1 MTVTRD
7 FQEPARSRPD
17 LVIGR
22 EEPFTAARARL
33 ARGGSV
39 LLHGPAGIGK
49 STVLRSLAAEYATA
63 ARTVLRCSATES
75 ESHLPF
81 LALADLL
88 GLVVDEVYDKLPA
101 AQRTALESA
110 LTGRGES
117 TLQRDGLALRL
128 AVLSALRALAAEGPV
143 LVVADDLQWLD
154 PASAELLGFA
164 ARRLGDTPVRMLCAA
179 RTQDQE
185 YDRHLR
191 AAPPDTLA
199 VRLGPLSRTQVAAL
213 LDHRGYTGL
222 PRSTVREIH
231 RTSGGNPL
239 FALELG
245 RALAES
251 PTPPRPGEPLP
262 VPTSLRALVL
272 NRLEMLSP
280 EARRTL
286 LVASAGARP
295 TLALLHAAGRRD
307 AEAETARAAEL
318 GLLATEP
325 EGPAVRFAHP
335 LISAALYAEA
345 PAQERRAAHAALS
358 TAASDPIERA
368 RHLALA
374 TTGTDPQVAAALAEA
389 AALAR
394 DRGAPSVAAS
404 LGLLAARHTP
414 TDPDDNPPGPAS
426 GGVGA
431 PAGVGLELE
440 GSREGVEAPGAG
452 LEAPGAG
459 LTEPGTSLAEPRAG
473 LTEPGTGL
481 NEPQAGPEE
490 SRAGLVGHGPS
501 LEEPRAGLN
510 EPQAGVAEPRA
521 GSERPRAGL
530 ASPQPGLGAHAGP
543 EEPRPGPEEPQA
555 GPAEPHAGAAE
566 PQPRHAEPR
575 PGLEERRTGRKEPL
589 TGPEEPQAGPAEPRP
604 GLESPRPGPEAQAG
618 SVEPRGG
625 RAEPHAGPDGA
636 RSGPEAPQP
645 VPNRQP
651 PLSAESLRL
660 QAAEDAITAG
670 ELDLARDI
678 AREVLSRSTVP
689 ADRVRSWITVIETA
703 GHAMTEVDAVFPQAL
718 ADAGDDPKLLALI
731 HYQLTWRALLV
742 DGDFDRAR
750 EEAAYSAE
758 LAARGGDRY
767 TELMALAFQAQIET
781 LMGHADA
788 PMTIK
793 RALKEP
799 QDPRVA
805 CHHNGAGYAR
815 FRWLVMSD
823 QLSEARATV
832 TGLLREVRRRGSVES
847 EVHFLRGLAETELRT
862 GHCARALDLARESL
876 RMARDTGIGEVAS
889 AVLTSLAEAS
899 GGDVDRAL
907 ALAREALEHA
917 EEDGDQMYVSRAL
930 AALGHA
936 QLVAG
941 DAPAAVTSLRRVREL
956 ELGLGITDPARGRWQ
971 GDLAEALVRIGE
983 TDEAQDIVDVTREH
997 ALRLGRESVLA
1008 VLDRAEALVQAARGD
1023 HERAVGRLTSVQ
1035 DRLAKLGYGLEE
1047 ARAAFALATLRARRT
1062 GRAPVSDREGAASYD
1077 EAARLFRRCR
1087 ALPWLSQVEAAASA
1101 PPADPEPAPAA
1112 ALDAL
1117 EALASMERQVAALV
1131 MEGAT
1136 NREIAARLFISVKT
1150 VEATL
1155 TRVYRKLGIR
1165 SRVDI
1170 VRLAA
1175 GRSAR

>member
-1 MTVTRD
+1 MQRD
-7 FQEPARSRPD
+7 FQEPARCRPD

-22 EEPFTAARARL
+22 EEVFGQAREQL

-49 STVLRSLAAEYATA
+49 STVLRALAADNSGS

-88 GLVVDEVYDKLPA
+88 GLVLDEVTGKLPV

-143 LVVADDLQWLD
+143 LIVADDVQWLD
-154 PASAELLGFA
+154 SASAELLGFA
-164 ARRLGDTPVRMLCAA
+164 ARRLGGTPVRMLCAV
-179 RTQDQE
+179 RTEGQE

-191 AAPPDTLA
+191 ASPPDTLA
-199 VRLGPLSRTQVAAL
+199 LRVNPLSRTQVSEL
-213 LDHRGYTGL
+213 LGHRGYTGL
-222 PRSTVREIH
+222 PRSTVRDIH

-245 RALAES
+245 RALSEN

-262 VPTSLRALVL
+262 VPTSLRTLVL
-272 NRLEMLSP
+272 NRLEMLSD

-295 TLALLHAAGRRD
+295 TPALLRAAGREN
-307 AEAETARAAEL
+307 AEAETAQAAAL
-318 GLLATEP
+318 GLLATDP

-345 PAQERRAAHAALS
+345 PAHERRAAHAALS
-358 TAASDPIERA
+358 KAASDPIERA

-374 TTGTDPQVAAALAEA
+374 TTGTDPDTADSLAEA
-389 AALAR
+389 ASLAR

-414 TDPDDNPPGPAS
+414 AEGNPD
-426 GGVGA
+426 
-431 PAGVGLELE
+431 
-440 GSREGVEAPGAG
+440 
-452 LEAPGAG
+452 
-459 LTEPGTSLAEPRAG
+459 
-473 LTEPGTGL
+473 
-481 NEPQAGPEE
+481 
-490 SRAGLVGHGPS
+490 
-501 LEEPRAGLN
+501 
-510 EPQAGVAEPRA
+510 
-521 GSERPRAGL
+521 
-530 ASPQPGLGAHAGP
+530 
-543 EEPRPGPEEPQA
+543 
-555 GPAEPHAGAAE
+555 
-566 PQPRHAEPR
+566 
-575 PGLEERRTGRKEPL
+575 
-589 TGPEEPQAGPAEPRP
+589 
-604 GLESPRPGPEAQAG
+604 
-618 SVEPRGG
+618 
-625 RAEPHAGPDGA
+625 A
-636 RSGPEAPQP
+636 R
-645 VPNRQP
+645 
-651 PLSAESLRL
+651 RL

-678 AREVLSRSTVP
+678 ARDVLTRATVP
-689 ADRVRSWITVIETA
+689 ADRVRAWIIVIDTA
-703 GHAMTEVDAVFPQAL
+703 GHAMTEVDSVFPQAL
-718 ADAGDDPKLLALI
+718 ADAGDDPQLLALI

-750 EEAAYSAE
+750 EEAAHSAA
-758 LAARGGDRY
+758 LAAQAGDRY
-767 TELMALAFQAQIET
+767 NELMALACQAQIET
-781 LMGHADA
+781 LMGHPDA
-788 PMTIK
+788 PATIK
-793 RALKEP
+793 KALKEP
-799 QDPRVA
+799 QDPRVS
-805 CHHNGAGYAR
+805 CHHNGAGYSR
-815 FRWLVMSD
+815 FRWLIMSD
-823 QLSEARATV
+823 QLAEARATV
-832 TGLLREVRRRGSVES
+832 TTLLREVQRTGAVES
-847 EVHFLRGLAETELRT
+847 EVHFLRGVAETELRS
-862 GHCARALDLARESL
+862 GHCGRALDLARESL
-876 RMARDTGIGEVAS
+876 VMARDTGIGEVAS
-889 AVLTSLAEAS
+889 AVLTSLCEAS
-899 GGDVDRAL
+899 GGDVERAL
-907 ALAREALEHA
+907 ELAREAVDHA

-930 AALGHA
+930 TALGYA

-941 DAPAAVTSLRRVREL
+941 DAEGAVRSLRRVREL
-956 ELGLGITDPARGRWQ
+956 EHGLGITDPARGRWQ
-971 GDLAEALVRIGE
+971 GDLAEALVRTGE
-983 TDEAQDIVDVTREH
+983 LSEAQDVIDVTREQ

-1008 VLDRAEALVQAARGD
+1008 VLDRAEGLLRAARSE
-1023 HERAVGRLTSVQ
+1023 HEAALAQLTSVQ

-1047 ARAAFALATLRARRT
+1047 ARTAFALAQLRTRRPGPT
-1062 GRAPVSDREGAASYD
+1062 SYD

-1087 ALPWLSQVEAAASA
+1087 ALPWLRQVDAASA
-1101 PPADPEPAPAA
+1101 VPAADPEPAAAPAPA
-1112 ALDAL
+1112 SDAL
-1117 EALASMERQVAALV
+1117 EGLAAMERQVAALV

-1175 GRSAR
+1175 GRRTK

>member
-1 MTVTRD
+1 MTVPRD
-7 FQEPARSRPD
+7 FTEPARSRPD

-22 EEPFTAARARL
+22 DEPFTAARRQL

-49 STVLRSLAAEYATA
+49 STVLRALAAEYGTA

-88 GLVVDEVYDKLPA
+88 GLVLDDVCGRLPA

-143 LVVADDLQWLD
+143 LIVADDLQWLD

-179 RTQDQE
+179 RTEHEE
-185 YDRHLR
+185 YDRHLG
-191 AAPPDTLA
+191 ASPPDTLA
-199 VRLGPLSRTQVAAL
+199 LRLGPLSRTQVAAL

-222 PRSTVREIH
+222 SRSTVRDIH

-245 RALAES
+245 RALAEN

-272 NRLEMLSP
+272 NRLGMLSP
-280 EARRTL
+280 DARHTL

-295 TLALLHAAGRRD
+295 TLATLRAAGRAD

-318 GLLATEP
+318 GLLATET

-374 TTGTDPQVAAALAEA
+374 TIGTDPEVAVSLAEA

-394 DRGAPSVAAS
+394 DRGAPSVAAA
-404 LGLLAARHTP
+404 LGRLAARHAPAPTESPAKRTRRPGDTAATGVTVQEDHDTTAPAAEALAPAPGEPRRPNHGTTAPAADAPEPTTP
-414 TDPDDNPPGPAS
+414 GARRHRDHGTGTLAPAPGEPHRPDHATREAHAGEAHPPAPDDPEPTAPEARRHRNHGTGTHAPAPGEPHRPNHPTP
-426 GGVGA
+426 A
-431 PAGVGLELE
+431 PAGQAHPPAPDDPEPTAP
-440 GSREGVEAPGAG
+440 EARRHQDHDTGTH
-452 LEAPGAG
+452 APA
-459 LTEPGTSLAEPRAG
+459 PDEPRR
-473 LTEPGTGL
+473 PGHTTR
-481 NEPQAGPEE
+481 E
-490 SRAGLVGHGPS
+490 
-501 LEEPRAGLN
+501 
-510 EPQAGVAEPRA
+510 
-521 GSERPRAGL
+521 
-530 ASPQPGLGAHAGP
+530 AHAADTDT
-543 EEPRPGPEEPQA
+543 RPTA
-555 GPAEPHAGAAE
+555 
-566 PQPRHAEPR
+566 
-575 PGLEERRTGRKEPL
+575 
-589 TGPEEPQAGPAEPRP
+589 PAEPR
-604 GLESPRPGPEAQAG
+604 RPAHVTAAPT
-618 SVEPRGG
+618 P
-625 RAEPHAGPDGA
+625 EPHAERTPPGPQD
-636 RSGPEAPQP
+636 
-645 VPNRQP
+645 
-651 PLSAESLRL
+651 LLL

-678 AREVLSRSTVP
+678 AREVLSGSTVP
-689 ADRVRSWITVIETA
+689 AQRVRAWIVVIETA
-703 GHAMTEVDAVFPQAL
+703 GHAMSEVDAVFPQAL
-718 ADAGDDPKLLALI
+718 ADAGDDPRLLALI
-731 HYQLTWRALLV
+731 HYQLAWRALLV
-742 DGDFDRAR
+742 DGDFDPAR

-767 TELMALAFQAQIET
+767 TELMALAFEAQIET
-781 LMGHADA
+781 LMGHPDA
-788 PMTIK
+788 PATIK
-793 RALKEP
+793 RALREP

-823 QLSEARATV
+823 QLPEARATV
-832 TGLLREVRRRGSVES
+832 TALLREVRRRGSVES

-862 GHCARALDLARESL
+862 GHCARALDLAHESL
-876 RMARDTGIGEVAS
+876 RLARDTGIGEVAS
-889 AVLTSLAEAS
+889 AVLTSLAEAA
-899 GGDVDRAL
+899 GGEVDRAL
-907 ALAREALEHA
+907 ALAREALDHA
-917 EEDGDQMYVSRAL
+917 EQDGDQMYVSRAL

-941 DAPAAVTSLRRVREL
+941 DAPAAVASLRRVREL
-956 ELGLGITDPARGRWQ
+956 EQGLGITDPARGRWH
-971 GDLAEALVRIGE
+971 GDLAEALVRVGATE
-983 TDEAQDIVDVTREH
+983 EAQDVIDTARAR

-1008 VLDRAEALVQAARGD
+1008 VLDRAEALVRAARG
-1023 HERAVGRLTSVQ
+1023 ERESAAERLTSVQ

-1047 ARAAFALATLRARRT
+1047 ARAAFAAAALGT
-1062 GRAPVSDREGAASYD
+1062 GRPGPVSYD

-1087 ALPWLSQVEAAASA
+1087 ALPWLRQVEAAATA
-1101 PPADPEPAPAA
+1101 PAAEPAPAPA
-1112 ALDAL
+1112 ASLDAL
-1117 EALASMERQVAALV
+1117 DSLASMERQVAALV

-1175 GRSAR
+1175 GRPGG

>member
-1 MTVTRD
+1 MTVRGD
-7 FQEPARSRPD
+7 LREPARRHPD

-22 EEPFTAARARL
+22 DELLSAAREQL
-33 ARGGSV
+33 AQGGSV

-49 STVLRSLAAEYATA
+49 STALRALASEYGTA

-88 GLVVDEVYDKLPA
+88 GLVVDEVYDQLPA

-128 AVLSALRALAAEGPV
+128 AVLSALRALAAQGPV

-164 ARRLGDTPVRMLCAA
+164 ARRLGDTPVQLLCAV
-179 RTQDQE
+179 RTEGEE
-185 YDRHLR
+185 YDRHLH
-191 AAPPDTLA
+191 ASPPDTLA
-199 VRLGPLSRTQVAAL
+199 VRLGALSRAQVSSL

-222 PRSTVREIH
+222 PRSTVRDIH
-231 RTSGGNPL
+231 RTSGGNPF

-272 NRLEMLSP
+272 NRLDMLSV

-286 LVASAGARP
+286 LVASVGARP
-295 TLALLHAAGRRD
+295 TLALLHDAGREN
-307 AEAETARAAEL
+307 AEAETAQAAEL

-374 TTGTDPQVAAALAEA
+374 TTGADPEAAARLAEA

-414 TDPDDNPPGPAS
+414 ADDEPGPD
-426 GGVGA
+426 
-431 PAGVGLELE
+431 E
-440 GSREGVEAPGAG
+440 
-452 LEAPGAG
+452 
-459 LTEPGTSLAEPRAG
+459 
-473 LTEPGTGL
+473 
-481 NEPQAGPEE
+481 
-490 SRAGLVGHGPS
+490 H
-501 LEEPRAGLN
+501 
-510 EPQAGVAEPRA
+510 
-521 GSERPRAGL
+521 
-530 ASPQPGLGAHAGP
+530 
-543 EEPRPGPEEPQA
+543 
-555 GPAEPHAGAAE
+555 
-566 PQPRHAEPR
+566 
-575 PGLEERRTGRKEPL
+575 
-589 TGPEEPQAGPAEPRP
+589 
-604 GLESPRPGPEAQAG
+604 
-618 SVEPRGG
+618 
-625 RAEPHAGPDGA
+625 
-636 RSGPEAPQP
+636 
-645 VPNRQP
+645 
-651 PLSAESLRL
+651 RL

-670 ELDLARDI
+670 EVDLARDI
-678 AREVLSRSTVP
+678 ARDVLTRAADP
-689 ADRVRSWITVIETA
+689 ADRVRAWMVVIEAA
-703 GHAMTEVDAVFPQAL
+703 GQALGEVDTVYPQAL
-718 ADAGDDPKLLALI
+718 ADAGDDPGLLAQV
-731 HYQLTWRALLV
+731 HYQLAWRGLV
-742 DGDFDRAR
+742 VEGDFAIGR
-750 EEAAYSAE
+750 EEAAHAAE
-758 LAARGGDRY
+758 LAARAGDRR
-767 TELMALAFQAQIET
+767 TELLALAFQATTET

-788 PMTIK
+788 PATIK

-799 QDPRVA
+799 QLPDVA
-805 CHHNGAGYAR
+805 CHHNGAGATRY
-815 FRWLVMSD
+815 RWLIMSD
-823 QLSEARATV
+823 QLPEARSTV
-832 TGLLREVRRRGSVES
+832 NALLREARRRGMVES
-847 EVHFLRGLAETELRT
+847 EVHFVRLLAETELRS
-862 GHCARALDLARESL
+862 GHCGRALDLARESMRL
-876 RMARDTGIGEVAS
+876 ARDSGIGEVPS
-889 AVLTSLAEAS
+889 AVLASLTEAS
-899 GGDVDRAL
+899 GGDVERAL
-907 ALAREALEHA
+907 TLGREAVELA
-917 EEDGDQMYVSRAL
+917 EQAGDQMYISRGL
-930 AALGHA
+930 TALGHA

-941 DAPAAVTSLRRVREL
+941 DAEGAVRSLRRVRDL
-956 ELGLGITDPARGRWQ
+956 ENGLGITDPARGRWH

-983 TDEAQDIVDVTREH
+983 TDEAQQLLDVAREH
-997 ALRLGRESVLA
+997 ALRLGREGVLA
-1008 VLDRAEALVQAARGD
+1008 VLDRAEALVRAARGE
-1023 HERAVGRLTSVQ
+1023 HEAALAQLTSAQ

-1047 ARAAFALATLRARRT
+1047 ARAAFALASLRPGRPGRT
-1062 GRAPVSDREGAASYD
+1062 SYD

-1087 ALPWLSQVEAAASA
+1087 ALPWVRQVEAAAVA
-1101 PPADPEPAPAA
+1101 NPVEPMPPTAA
-1112 ALDAL
+1112 SEGL
-1117 EALASMERQVAALV
+1117 EGLAAMERQVAALV

-1175 GRSAR
+1175 ARRAK

>member
-1 MTVTRD
+1 MTVRRD
-7 FQEPARSRPD
+7 FKEPARCRPD

-22 EEPFTAARARL
+22 EELFTAAREQL
-33 ARGGSV
+33 GRGGSV

-49 STVLRSLAAEYATA
+49 STVLRALAGEYGGA
-63 ARTVLRCSATES
+63 ARTVLRCSPTES

-88 GLVVDEVYDKLPA
+88 GLVLDEVSERLPA

-128 AVLSALRALAAEGPV
+128 AVLSALRALAATGPV

-164 ARRLGDTPVRMLCAA
+164 ARRLGDTPVRMLFAV
-179 RTQDQE
+179 RTEGQE

-191 AAPPDTLA
+191 ASPPDTLA
-199 VRLGPLSRTQVAAL
+199 VRLGPLSRAQLSAL

-222 PRSTVREIH
+222 PRSTVRDIH
-231 RTSGGNPL
+231 RTSGGNAL
-239 FALELG
+239 FALELA
-245 RALAES
+245 RALAEN

-272 NRLEMLSP
+272 NRLEMLSE

-295 TLALLHAAGRRD
+295 TVALLHAAGRD
-307 AEAETARAAEL
+307 NAEAETAQAAAL

-335 LISAALYAEA
+335 MVSAALYAEA

-374 TTGTDPQVAAALAEA
+374 THGTDPEVAARLAEA

-394 DRGAPSVAAS
+394 DRGAPSVAAQ

-414 TDPDDNPPGPAS
+414 ADSEPSPE
-426 GGVGA
+426 V
-431 PAGVGLELE
+431 V
-440 GSREGVEAPGAG
+440 R
-452 LEAPGAG
+452 
-459 LTEPGTSLAEPRAG
+459 LT
-473 LTEPGTGL
+473 
-481 NEPQAGPEE
+481 
-490 SRAGLVGHGPS
+490 
-501 LEEPRAGLN
+501 
-510 EPQAGVAEPRA
+510 
-521 GSERPRAGL
+521 
-530 ASPQPGLGAHAGP
+530 
-543 EEPRPGPEEPQA
+543 
-555 GPAEPHAGAAE
+555 
-566 PQPRHAEPR
+566 
-575 PGLEERRTGRKEPL
+575 
-589 TGPEEPQAGPAEPRP
+589 
-604 GLESPRPGPEAQAG
+604 
-618 SVEPRGG
+618 
-625 RAEPHAGPDGA
+625 
-636 RSGPEAPQP
+636 
-645 VPNRQP
+645 
-651 PLSAESLRL
+651 
-660 QAAEDAITAG
+660 AAEDAITAG

-678 AREVLSRSTVP
+678 AREVLSRTTVP
-689 ADRVRSWITVIETA
+689 EDRVRAWIIVIDTA
-703 GHAMTEVDAVFPQAL
+703 GHAMTEVDAIFPQAL
-718 ADAGDDPKLLALI
+718 ADAGDDPRLLALV

-742 DGDFDRAR
+742 EGDFDEAR
-750 EEAAYSAE
+750 GEAAYAAE
-758 LAARGGDRY
+758 LAGRAGDRY

-788 PMTIK
+788 PATIR
-793 RALKEP
+793 RALEEP

-805 CHHNGAGYAR
+805 CHHNGAGYSR
-815 FRWLVMSD
+815 FRWLIMSD
-823 QLSEARATV
+823 QLAEARATV
-832 TGLLREVRRRGSVES
+832 TALLREVRRRGSVES
-847 EVHFLRGLAETELRT
+847 EVHFLRGVAETELHS
-862 GHCARALDLARESL
+862 GHCGRALDLARESL
-876 RMARDTGIGEVAS
+876 RLARDTGIGEVAS
-889 AVLTSLAEAS
+889 AVLTSLAEAA
-899 GGDVDRAL
+899 GGEVDRAL
-907 ALAREALEHA
+907 ALAREAVEHA

-941 DAPAAVTSLRRVREL
+941 DVEAAVVSLRRVREV
-956 ELGLGITDPARGRWQ
+956 EQGLGITDPARGRWH
-971 GDLAEALVRIGE
+971 GDLAEALVRSGE
-983 TDEAQDIVDVTREH
+983 IAEAQDVIDVTREV
-997 ALRLGRESVLA
+997 AVRLDRESVLA
-1008 VLDRAEALVQAARGD
+1008 VLDRAEALLRAARG
-1023 HERAVGRLTSVQ
+1023 ERDAAVAQLTSAQ
-1035 DRLAKLGYGLEE
+1035 DRLGNLGYSLEE
-1047 ARAAFALATLRARRT
+1047 ARAAFALAQLRTRT
-1062 GRAPVSDREGAASYD
+1062 PGPTSYD

-1087 ALPWLSQVEAAASA
+1087 ALPWLRQVEAAAAARPVGAAAA
-1101 PPADPEPAPAA
+1101 PTVSPPSGPDGLDGLA
-1112 ALDAL
+1112 ALDG
-1117 EALASMERQVAALV
+1117 LASMERQVAALV

-1175 GRSAR
+1175 GRRTT

>member
-1 MTVTRD
+1 MTVRRG
-7 FQEPARSRPD
+7 FGEPSGGRSD

-22 EEPFTAARARL
+22 EESFAAAREQL
-33 ARGGSV
+33 SQGGSV

-49 STVLRSLAAEYATA
+49 STVLRTLAGEYART

-88 GLVVDEVYDKLPA
+88 GLVLDEVSGALPD

-128 AVLSALRALAAEGPV
+128 AVLSALRALAAAGPV

-164 ARRLGDTPVRMLCAA
+164 ARRLGDTPVRMLCAV
-179 RTQDQE
+179 RTEGPETEGSE
-185 YDRHLR
+185 YGRHLR
-191 AAPPDTLA
+191 AAPPDTRA
-199 VRLGPLSRTQVAAL
+199 VRLGPLTRVQVSAL

-272 NRLEMLSP
+272 SRLEMLSE

-295 TLALLHAAGRRD
+295 TPALLHAAGREN

-318 GLLATEP
+318 GLLAPDP

-345 PAQERRAAHAALS
+345 PAAERRAAHAALS
-358 TAASDPIERA
+358 RAASDPIERA

-374 TTGTDPQVAAALAEA
+374 TTGTDPEVAARLAEA

-414 TDPDDNPPGPAS
+414 
-426 GGVGA
+426 
-431 PAGVGLELE
+431 
-440 GSREGVEAPGAG
+440 
-452 LEAPGAG
+452 
-459 LTEPGTSLAEPRAG
+459 
-473 LTEPGTGL
+473 
-481 NEPQAGPEE
+481 
-490 SRAGLVGHGPS
+490 
-501 LEEPRAGLN
+501 
-510 EPQAGVAEPRA
+510 A
-521 GSERPRAGL
+521 GSE
-530 ASPQPGLGAHAGP
+530 
-543 EEPRPGPEEPQA
+543 PGPGE
-555 GPAEPHAGAAE
+555 H
-566 PQPRHAEPR
+566 
-575 PGLEERRTGRKEPL
+575 
-589 TGPEEPQAGPAEPRP
+589 
-604 GLESPRPGPEAQAG
+604 
-618 SVEPRGG
+618 
-625 RAEPHAGPDGA
+625 
-636 RSGPEAPQP
+636 
-645 VPNRQP
+645 
-651 PLSAESLRL
+651 RL

-670 ELDLARDI
+670 EVDLARDI
-678 AREVLSRSTVP
+678 AREVLARATAP
-689 ADRVRSWITVIETA
+689 GERVRAWMVVIEAA
-703 GHAMTEVDAVFPQAL
+703 GQAIGEVDAVFPQAL
-718 ADAGDDPKLLALI
+718 ADAGDDPRLLALV
-731 HYQLTWRALLV
+731 HYQLAWRGLV
-742 DGDFDRAR
+742 VQGDFAQGR
-750 EEAAYSAE
+750 EEAAHAAG
-758 LAARGGDRY
+758 LAARAGDRR
-767 TELMALAFQAQIET
+767 TELLALAFQAQAET
-781 LMGHADA
+781 LMGHPDA
-788 PMTIK
+788 PATIQ

-805 CHHNGAGYAR
+805 CHHNGAGSAR

-823 QLSEARATV
+823 RLAEARTTV
-832 TGLLREVRRRGSVES
+832 TALLREVRRRGMAES
-847 EVHFLRGLAETELRT
+847 EVHYLRFLAETELHS
-862 GHCARALDLARESL
+862 GHCGRALDLARESL
-876 RMARDTGIGEVAS
+876 TLARDAGIGEGAG
-889 AVLTSLAEAS
+889 AMQAALAEAA
-899 GGDVDRAL
+899 GGDAERAL
-907 ALAREALEHA
+907 DLAREAVRRA
-917 EEDGDQMYVSRAL
+917 EEDGDAVYLSRAL

-936 QLVAG
+936 HLVAG
-941 DAPAAVTSLRRVREL
+941 DWREAVRALRRVREL
-956 ELGLGITDPARGRWQ
+956 EAGAGITDPARGRWQ

-983 TDEAQDIVDVTREH
+983 PAEAQDVIDVTRAH

-1008 VLDRAEALVQAARGD
+1008 VLDRAEAGVRAARGE
-1023 HERAVGRLTSVQ
+1023 HRAAVARLTSVR
-1035 DRLAKLGYGLEE
+1035 DRLAGLGYGLEE
-1047 ARAAFALATLRARRT
+1047 ARAAFALAELRA
-1062 GRAPVSDREGAASYD
+1062 GRPGPASYD

-1087 ALPWLSQVEAAASA
+1087 ALPWLRQVDAAVAA
-1101 PPADPEPAPAA
+1101 RAAGPAPERAGA
-1112 ALDAL
+1112 PDGLAG
-1117 EALASMERQVAALV
+1117 LASMERQVAALV

-1136 NREIAARLFISVKT
+1136 NREIAARLFVSVKT

-1175 GRSAR
+1175 GRNP